1 MSSRT
6 VRSWP
11 MRTIIFRPVAW
22 GLKTG
27 LRIIP
32 NAYWGKEAQ
41 MTVVREDDIWTDPS
55 DGYIVRVVRFPYDV
69 ETEDGGCVMGFSFHT
84 GLLWCERP
92 GQHYRGMR
100 PRAVHIGP
108 LVTTHDL
115 FRETLLERGYG
126 PDTHYLLGRKHG
138 GFPLRI
144 GSRSAVEALLAELK
158 KHWQEYR
165 RAIVGGKTLRDAM
178 STAKRK

>member
-22 GLKTG
+22 GLKMG

-32 NAYWGKEAQ
+32 NVYWGKEAQ

-55 DGYIVRVVRFPYDV
+55 DGYIVRVVHFPYDV

-178 STAKRK
+178 STAKRT